1 MFISMWAQ
9 DKNGLIGKMVC
20 YHGDCQMICVSFA
33 NIQWIEF

>member
-9 DKNGLIGKMVC
+9 DKNGLIGKNGLLPC
-20 YHGDCQMICVSFA
+20 DCQMICVSFA